1 MFQQLIEILTYE
13 NERGEALVFSHVSVF
28 CPQRIEGIADIH
40 NTIYS
45 INSMGQDG
53 DTFVA
58 NRIESRDII
67 ISGYI
72 RERDPVK
79 MRELRRQLA
88 RVLNPQLAANLTYRF
103 GDFTREITCRTLNSP
118 VISRQAG
125 GIYQA
130 FTVTL
135 SCLNPF
141 WRDALDTRNDVAAWA
156 GSLAFP
162 VSIPASGMALGY
174 RQPSLI
180 VNVYNQGDVA
190 AGMRIEIS
198 AIETVVNPKILNVN
212 TGEFVRFLVSL
223 VEGDLLTVSTGY
235 ADKWASLEHN
245 GATDDALK
253 LLDIDSTFM
262 KLAPGD
268 NLIRYDAE
276 SGIDN
281 MEVSI
286 FHRNQYLGV

>member
-1 MFQQLIEILTYE
+1 MIEILTYE
-13 NERGEALVFSHVSVF
+13 NERGEEIVFSHTSVF
-28 CPQRIEGIADIH
+28 CPQNVEGITDVR

-58 NRIESRDII
+58 NRIESRDIT

-72 RERDPVK
+72 RERDPHK

-88 RVLNPQLAANLTYRF
+88 RVLNPQLAANLMYRF
-103 GDFTREITCRTLNSP
+103 GTFTREITCRALNSP
-118 VISRQAG
+118 VITRHAG
-125 GIYQA
+125 GIYPSFA
-130 FTVTL
+130 VIL

-141 WRDALDTRNDVAAWA
+141 WRDATDTRNDVAAWA
-156 GSLAFP
+156 GSLEYPLA
-162 VSIPASGMALGY
+162 IPASGMVLGY

-180 VNVYNQGDVA
+180 VNVYNGGDVA
-190 AGMRIEIS
+190 AGIRIEIS
-198 AIETVVNPKILNVN
+198 AIDSVVNPKILNVN
-212 TGEFVRFLVSL
+212 TGEFVRFGVTLN
-223 VEGDLLTVSTGY
+223 EGDLLTVSTGY
-235 ADKWASLEHN
+235 ADKWATLEQN
-245 GATDDALK
+245 GVSQDALK
-253 LLDIDSTFM
+253 FLDIDSTF
-262 KLAPGD
+262 LRLSPGD
-268 NLIRYDAE
+268 NLIRYDAD